1 LLRKIGTLSQQK
13 KIVFSTQYRMQSKK
27 MTKDHLFTHAEHQ
40 VIFRRREDL
49 KTNEIN
55 FTIIE
60 TSWELRKDG

>member
-1 LLRKIGTLSQQK
+1 M
-13 KIVFSTQYRMQSKK
+13 FFFFTQYHMQSKK
-27 MTKDHLFTHAEHQ
+27 MTKENLFTHAEHQ

-60 TSWELRKDG
+60 TSWELPKDG